1 MGVGSE
7 RFYDEE
13 ISEYRSLPCVYF
25 PMYSP
30 LTEKQMKKRA
40 VDIKK
45 KLKAESKLRER
56 KVLVEAYMAVEGAEK
71 AEEEI
76 FGDDELI

>member
-1 MGVGSE
+1 
-7 RFYDEE
+7 
-13 ISEYRSLPCVYF
+13 
-25 PMYSP
+25 MYSP